1 MDRDD
6 RRNDRLATAGLGA
19 GLASALAAS
28 ICCIGPI
35 AAAMFGLTSLGAL
48 VRFESLRPWFAASTA
63 LFLAVAFVLSYR
75 RRPSADCVPGSV
87 CDIHGQERVRHV
99 NRIVLWI
106 VAIIII
112 VVLTFP
118 TWSNWVLG

>member
-1 MDRDD
+1 MDLDD
-6 RRNDRLATAGLGA
+6 RRKDRLATAGLGA

-48 VRFESLRPWFAASTA
+48 VRFESLRPWFAASTVV
-63 LFLAVAFVLSYR
+63 FLAVAFFLAYR
-75 RRPSADCVPGSV
+75 RRSSADCLPGSV
-87 CDIHGQERVRHV
+87 CDIHGQERVRRA
-99 NRIVLWI
+99 NRIVLWVFAI
-106 VAIIII
+106 VII